1 MIRSNATGRPASE
14 LSAAKIEE
22 LIQRKVEEA
31 LANRALDQ
39 PASAPP
45 VEISEAVQRRLEALE
60 RKIENGEAEEARAEG
75 LRFLLMAKQH
85 KERGEDTSALKMY
98 ELAVPFFPGQEKLQR
113 KIEHLRAK
121 IKAKRDEEAAHISAP
136 VEVERRKALSTAPI
150 MAPPAPPTFV
160 QEPQTDPH
168 TKQRKTKGSHD
179 SDDEFNGSAVM
190 EANGYDDD
198 DSFSYKASKSRK
210 PKAKSAA
217 KSALRIFS
225 DQDGSEEP
233 PTPRTRHLLDII
245 NSRDVAMIKGLS
257 GVGAKKARDL
267 VEFLELGD
275 EGLDIRS
282 LQQLIAVPGLG
293 KRTVERAYDGIATL
307 LV

>member
-1 MIRSNATGRPASE
+1 MEPPA
-14 LSAAKIEE
+14 
-22 LIQRKVEEA
+22 A
-31 LANRALDQ
+31 LAF
-39 PASAPP
+39 
-45 VEISEAVQRRLEALE
+45 
-60 RKIENGEAEEARAEG
+60 AEEP
-75 LRFLLMAKQH
+75 Q
-85 KERGEDTSALKMY
+85 
-98 ELAVPFFPGQEKLQR
+98 PG
-113 KIEHLRAK
+113 
-121 IKAKRDEEAAHISAP
+121 P
-136 VEVERRKALSTAPI
+136 Y
-150 MAPPAPPTFV
+150 
-160 QEPQTDPH
+160 
-168 TKQRKTKGSHD
+168 TKQRKTKGNHH

-190 EANGYDDD
+190 EASGYDDD
-198 DSFSYKASKSRK
+198 DSFSYKASKSKK

-217 KSALRIFS
+217 KSALHIFS
-225 DQDGSEEP
+225 DQGESASLEP

-245 NSRDVAMIKGLS
+245 NSRDVALIKSLS

>member
-1 MIRSNATGRPASE
+1 
-14 LSAAKIEE
+14 
-22 LIQRKVEEA
+22 
-31 LANRALDQ
+31 LDQ

-60 RKIENGEAEEARAEG
+60 RKIENGEAEEARADG

-85 KERGEDTSALKMY
+85 KERGEDKSALKMY

-121 IKAKRDEEAAHISAP
+121 IKAKRDEEAAHVSAP
-136 VEVERRKALSTAPI
+136 VEVERRKVLSTAPI
-150 MAPPAPPTFV
+150 MAPPAPPTFAE
-160 QEPQTDPH
+160 EPQPDPQ
-168 TKQRKTKGSHD
+168 TKQRKTKGNHD

-190 EANGYDDD
+190 QENGYDDD

-210 PKAKSAA
+210 PKSKSAA

-225 DQDGSEEP
+225 DQGESESLEP
-233 PTPRTRHLLDII
+233 ATPRTRHLLDIV